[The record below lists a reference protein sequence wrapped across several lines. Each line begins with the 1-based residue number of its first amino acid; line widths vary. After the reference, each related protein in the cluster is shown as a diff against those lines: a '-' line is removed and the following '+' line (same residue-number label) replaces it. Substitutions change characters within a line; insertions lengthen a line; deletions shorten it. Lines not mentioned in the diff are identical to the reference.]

1 MAKVS
6 FLNQTESI
14 KSESYISQLHENQKM
29 KVLYLDGNEKF
40 RKRTEQD

>member
-14 KSESYISQLHENQKM
+14 KSESYISQLYENQKM
-29 KVLYLDGNEKF
+29 KVLYLDSNEKF